1 MTVTTL
7 SDIAREAGVSVSAVS
22 RVLSNAEGTRV
33 SEETRARI
41 HRVAKDL
48 NYRPNFAARALKFQ
62 RTSVIACIVPD
73 LTNAMFSELVHG
85 VESCAREHDY
95 TVLLS
100 RAEVMLELDAALAR
114 LLGEGRVDG
123 VIVQTLDATDPAEL
137 DALADAK
144 LPVVFVNTV
153 HPHHAGS
160 VVLDDQ
166 RGAATATQHV
176 IDLGHKSIGF
186 IGGLEAAGSARRRL
200 EGFVETMA
208 NAGLSVDPQWVTSV
222 GYRHEDGI
230 GALTAVADL
239 TVRPTALVVANV
251 NAAMGVLLEA
261 RRRGWAVPDQ
271 LSVVAI
277 HDSWTAENTWPP
289 LTTVKMPFYELG
301 REAVKSVIER
311 IAHHEGEDLV
321 VSSPAPELM
330 VRESSA
336 PPAVD
341 TN

>member
-1 MTVTTL
+1 VTTL

-33 SEETRARI
+33 SEGTRARI

-62 RTSVIACIVPD
+62 RTAVLACIVPD
-73 LTNAMFSELVHG
+73 LTNAMFSELVRG

-123 VIVQTLDATDPAEL
+123 VIVQTLDATDPAAL
-137 DALADAK
+137 DALSDAK
-144 LPVVFVNTV
+144 MPVVFVNTV

-160 VVLDDQ
+160 VILDDH
-166 RGAATATQHV
+166 RGAATATQHL
-176 IDLGHKSIGF
+176 IDLGHQRIGF
-186 IGGLEAAGSARRRL
+186 IGGLAAAGSARRRL
-200 EGFVETMA
+200 EGFADTMA
-208 NAGLSVDPQWVTSV
+208 SVGLIVDPEWVTAM
-222 GYRHEDGI
+222 GYRPADGMA
-230 GALTAVADL
+230 ALGSVMDAG
-239 TVRPTALVVANV
+239 VRPTALVIANV
-251 NAAMGVLLEA
+251 NAAMGALLEA
-261 RRRGWAVPDQ
+261 RRRGWSVPQQ
-271 LSVVAI
+271 LSVAAI
-277 HDSWTAENTWPP
+277 HDSWPAENTWPP

-301 REAVKSVIER
+301 REAVKSVIAR
-311 IAHHEGEDLV
+311 ISQDDGIDLV
-321 VSSPAPELM
+321 VGSPAPELI

-336 PPAVD
+336 PPLAD
-341 TN
+341 